1 MSSPWSVTKPRFSL
15 HFWFLSVG
23 QISLTNQPPYPTI
36 LLPWAHLWAISPLR
50 FWELKC
56 PSGFKGAQY
65 VDSIITSSKP
75 AVHSLT
81 HGEAKSPVRTSV
93 RIMRWKRLFP
103 EWPMTWT
110 AIVVFKR
117 GCYENQAFV
126 RLPNRHRCHN
136 ASVSSQGSTSS
147 WLRGGNNVNSLRGD
161 DLQTYRFSCNSQ
173 LAMTLDLRHGL
184 RSVRD
189 NQSTPTPKQKDM
201 LERLLY

>member
-1 MSSPWSVTKPRFSL
+1 MSSPWSVTKPRFSQ

-117 GCYENQAFV
+117 GWLWEPGICPSAKQTPVSQCF
-126 RLPNRHRCHN
+126 
-136 ASVSSQGSTSS
+136 SV
-147 WLRGGNNVNSLRGD
+147 LARKHFLLIEGGA
-161 DLQTYRFSCNSQ
+161 T
-173 LAMTLDLRHGL
+173 M
-184 RSVRD
+184 
-189 NQSTPTPKQKDM
+189 
-201 LERLLY
+201 